1 MKESG
6 AMIISLDALFG
17 LPRKKAAWKSHRDPL
32 HGDLFFGNQSSV
44 DEHVAMYRI
53 PNHQAG
59 NVCFEV
65 FLQLCFFFHILL
77 Y

>member
-1 MKESG
+1 MQESG
-6 AMIISLDALFG
+6 AMVLSLDALFG
-17 LPRKKAAWKSHRDPL
+17 LPRKKATGKSHRDPL

-44 DEHVAMYRI
+44 DDHVAMYRM
-53 PNHQAG
+53 PNQRAG

-65 FLQLCFFFHILL
+65 VLLAFFYHILL